1 MLKDELITKKEMEKD
16 FEELFNEQWY
26 TDGKYE
32 IFDEIISALSSD
44 NDYFVLLDF
53 ENLFKTNT
61 HPHYAFKMLRS
72 KLWNEGINL
81 LTSID
86 GQLYAKNRK
95 NEKYND
101 PCIIN
106 EYSELI
112 NREIY
117 KAEITGD
124 YYMLDRFLDSLKPV
138 EKDKPKKAKRKPKT
152 EKKLVVNN
160 LVNNPNSTGFK
171 QNEVYGIKIT
181 GYTTAENNS
190 VHTIPNNYQD
200 NVMNDFEKEE

>member
-26 TDGKYE
+26 TDSKYE

-44 NDYFVLLDF
+44 NDYFVLLNF

-106 EYSELI
+106 EYSEFI

-124 YYMLDRFLDSLKPV
+124 YFMLDRFLDSLKPV

-152 EKKLVVNN
+152 ERKVMPEDVTKDNFVVNN
-160 LVNNPNSTGFK
+160 VIVNST
-171 QNEVYGIKIT
+171 
-181 GYTTAENNS
+181 ENDKVPVS
-190 VHTIPNNYQD
+190 ET
-200 NVMNDFEKEE
+200 VMDVVNTFGTDDSE

>member
-1 MLKDELITKKEMEKD
+1 MLKDELITKKEMEKEI
-16 FEELFNEQWY
+16 EEMLNEQWY

-44 NDYFVLLDF
+44 NDYFVLLNF
-53 ENLFKTNT
+53 ENLFETNT

-124 YYMLDRFLDSLKPV
+124 YFMLDRYLDSLKPV
-138 EKDKPKKAKRKPKT
+138 EKDKPKKAKRKSKT
-152 EKKLVVNN
+152 ERKVVPEDVTKDNIVVNN
-160 LVNNPNSTGFK
+160 VIVNNT
-171 QNEVYGIKIT
+171 
-181 GYTTAENNS
+181 ENDKVS
-190 VHTIPNNYQD
+190 VSET
-200 NVMNDFEKEE
+200 VMDVVNTFGTDDSE

>member
-1 MLKDELITKKEMEKD
+1 MLKDELMTKKEMEKEI
-16 FEELFNEQWY
+16 EEMLNEQWY
-26 TDGKYE
+26 IDGKHE
-32 IFDEIISALSSD
+32 VFDEIISALSSD
-44 NDYFVLLDF
+44 NDYFVLLDL

-61 HPHYAFKMLRS
+61 HPHYAFKMMRS

-106 EYSELI
+106 EYSEFI
-112 NREIY
+112 NREIF

-124 YYMLDRFLDSLKPV
+124 YFMLDRYLDSLKPI

-152 EKKLVVNN
+152 ERKVMPEDVTKDNVVVNN
-160 LVNNPNSTGFK
+160 VIVNST
-171 QNEVYGIKIT
+171 
-181 GYTTAENNS
+181 ENDK
-190 VHTIPNNYQD
+190 VHVSET
-200 NVMNDFEKEE
+200 VMDVVNTFGTDDSE

>member
-1 MLKDELITKKEMEKD
+1 MLKDELITKKEMEKEI
-16 FEELFNEQWY
+16 EEMLNEQWY

-44 NDYFVLLDF
+44 NDYFVLLDL

-61 HPHYAFKMLRS
+61 HPHYAFKMMRS

-106 EYSELI
+106 EYSEFI
-112 NREIY
+112 NREIF

-124 YYMLDRFLDSLKPV
+124 YFMLDRFLDSLKPI

-152 EKKLVVNN
+152 EKKVMPEDVSKDNVVVNN
-160 LVNNPNSTGFK
+160 VIVNST
-171 QNEVYGIKIT
+171 
-181 GYTTAENNS
+181 ENDKVS
-190 VHTIPNNYQD
+190 VSET
-200 NVMNDFEKEE
+200 VMDVVNTFGADDSE

>member
-1 MLKDELITKKEMEKD
+1 MEKEN
-16 FEELFNEQWY
+16 EEMLNEQWY
-26 TDGKYE
+26 IDGKHGV
-32 IFDEIISALSSD
+32 FDAIINDLSSD
-44 NDYFVLLDF
+44 NDYFVLLDL

-61 HPHYAFKMLRS
+61 HPHYAFKMMRS

-106 EYSELI
+106 EYSEFI
-112 NREIY
+112 NREIF

-124 YYMLDRFLDSLKPV
+124 YFMLDRFLDSLKPI

-152 EKKLVVNN
+152 EKKVMPEDITKDNVVVNN
-160 LVNNPNSTGFK
+160 VIVNST
-171 QNEVYGIKIT
+171 
-181 GYTTAENNS
+181 ENDKVS
-190 VHTIPNNYQD
+190 VSET
-200 NVMNDFEKEE
+200 VMDVVNTFGADDSE

>member
-1 MLKDELITKKEMEKD
+1 MLKDELITKKEMEKEI
-16 FEELFNEQWY
+16 EEMLNEQWY

-44 NDYFVLLDF
+44 NDYFVLLDL

-61 HPHYAFKMLRS
+61 HPHYAFKMMRS

-106 EYSELI
+106 EYSEFI
-112 NREIY
+112 NREIF

-124 YYMLDRFLDSLKPV
+124 YFMLDRFLDSLKPI

-152 EKKLVVNN
+152 EKKVMPEDVTKDNVVVNN
-160 LVNNPNSTGFK
+160 VIVNS
-171 QNEVYGIKIT
+171 
-181 GYTTAENNS
+181 AENDKVPVS
-190 VHTIPNNYQD
+190 ETVMD
-200 NVMNDFEKEE
+200 VMNTFGTDDSE